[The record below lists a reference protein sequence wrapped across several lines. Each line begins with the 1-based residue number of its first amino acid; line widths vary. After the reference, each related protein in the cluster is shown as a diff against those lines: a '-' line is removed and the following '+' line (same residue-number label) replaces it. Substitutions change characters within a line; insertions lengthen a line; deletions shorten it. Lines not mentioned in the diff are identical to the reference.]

1 MTPSGTTRNV
11 LSTAWQKPVLGAQQD
26 QSKITTVLVDMFI
39 QLGPQHG
46 AYVVDLATR
55 CNVKVL
61 PRYVNV
67 GSIQN
72 AR

>member
-1 MTPSGTTRNV
+1 
-11 LSTAWQKPVLGAQQD
+11 
-26 QSKITTVLVDMFI
+26 MFI